1 MDCRVDHSLI
11 IASAYIH
18 GIQRVSHLVVGV
30 LILVLNLFI
39 IVLLHGF
46 LQLVL
51 VHAFVSIHVVGRRV
65 FANLKLLEQFWLY
78 LLSESLLVMFGS
90 LEIQAT
96 NEILTLK
103 VSHFF
108 FYFD

>member
-1 MDCRVDHSLI
+1 
-11 IASAYIH
+11 
-18 GIQRVSHLVVGV
+18 
-30 LILVLNLFI
+30 
-39 IVLLHGF
+39 VLLHGF

-90 LEIQAT
+90 LEIQAA

-108 FYFD
+108 FYLD